1 VIDLYAA
8 PTSNGLRAKI
18 MCDECG
24 VDYKLHVVDM
34 AKGAHKSPE
43 FLKLNPMGAIP
54 VIVDKDGP
62 GGKTVTAA
70 QSVGIM
76 MYLAEKTGKFI
87 PKDPAK
93 RAQFWEPLMHAST
106 DVGPTLASVFAIARS
121 KDPHKPSQQLF
132 EGKFRDQLK
141 WWDDALATHKYCAGD
156 EVTIADFALYAVV
169 ARARQVTPALTEGYR
184 NLDRWLGEV
193 GARPGVKKGM
203 TFG

>member
-34 AKGAHKSPE
+34 AKGAHKTPE
-43 FLKLNPMGAIP
+43 FMKLNPMGAIP

-87 PKDPAK
+87 PKDPVK

-106 DVGPTLASVFAIARS
+106 DVGPTLASVFAISRS
-121 KDPHKPSQQLF
+121 KEPHKPSQQIF

-141 WWDDALATHKYCAGD
+141 WWDDALAKHKYCAGD

-169 ARARQVTPALTEGYR
+169 ARARQVAPALTEGYK
-184 NLDRWLGEV
+184 NLDRWLGEI

-203 TFG
+203 TFN

>member
-1 VIDLYAA
+1 MIDLYAA

-43 FLKLNPMGAIP
+43 FMKLNPMGAIP

-121 KDPHKPSQQLF
+121 KEPHKPSQQLF

-141 WWDDALATHKYCAGD
+141 WWDDALAKHKYCAGD

-169 ARARQVTPALTEGYR
+169 ARARQVVPALTEGYQ

-193 GARPGVKKGM
+193 AARPGVQKGM